1 MGKAETT
8 KNKRDTKETLQF
20 FDTTLQAQ
28 FKNDQIRKPNRIGDP
43 QNVIPSIME
52 EFVIFLSKEEVFKT
66 EGIFRTTA
74 SSKSVTKLKMDIEKC
89 KKII

>member
-43 QNVIPSIME
+43 QNVIPFHYGRICHIPIKRRS
-52 EFVIFLSKEEVFKT
+52 F
-66 EGIFRTTA
+66 
-74 SSKSVTKLKMDIEKC
+74 
-89 KKII
+89 